1 MAGMK
6 ISRNS
11 DHEAIRNTQ
20 KKLRKLN
27 MRKNE
32 EFRYLLNK
40 SLQDLPES
48 LKGSVFGAVYAK
60 ASKNGIIDARDY
72 IILKK
77 NEGVIDEMVSR
88 KLIDLLYSYSTF
100 R

>member
-1 MAGMK
+1 MQISQNKEQIGMN
-6 ISRNS
+6 RN
-11 DHEAIRNTQ
+11 Q

-32 EFRYLLNK
+32 EFRFLLEK
-40 SLQDLPES
+40 SLKDLPES
-48 LKGSVFGAVYAK
+48 LRGSVFGAVYAK
-60 ASKNGIIDARDY
+60 ASKNGILEARDY
-72 IILKK
+72 ILLKK
-77 NEGVIDEMVSR
+77 KEGIIDENTSR

>member
-1 MAGMK
+1 MQ
-6 ISRNS
+6 ISQNK
-11 DHEAIRNTQ
+11 EPIGIGKNQ

-32 EFRYLLNK
+32 EFRFLLEK
-40 SLQDLPES
+40 SLKDLPES
-48 LKGSVFGAVYAK
+48 LRGSVFGAVYAK
-60 ASKNGIIDARDY
+60 ASKNGILEARDY
-72 IILKK
+72 ILLKK
-77 NEGVIDEMVSR
+77 KEGIIDENTSR

>member
-1 MAGMK
+1 MQ
-6 ISRNS
+6 ISQNK
-11 DHEAIRNTQ
+11 EPIGIGKNQ

-32 EFRYLLNK
+32 EFRFLLEK
-40 SLQDLPES
+40 SLKDLPES
-48 LKGSVFGAVYAK
+48 LRGSVFGAVYAK
-60 ASKNGIIDARDY
+60 ASKNGILEARDY
-72 IILKK
+72 ILLKK
-77 NEGVIDEMVSR
+77 REGIIDENTSR

>member
-1 MAGMK
+1 MQISQNKEPIGMG
-6 ISRNS
+6 RN
-11 DHEAIRNTQ
+11 Q

-32 EFRYLLNK
+32 EFRFLLEK
-40 SLQDLPES
+40 SLKDLPES
-48 LKGSVFGAVYAK
+48 LRGSVFGAVYAK
-60 ASKNGIIDARDY
+60 ASKNGILEARDY
-72 IILKK
+72 ILLKK
-77 NEGVIDEMVSR
+77 KEGIIDENTSR

>member
-1 MAGMK
+1 MQISQNKEPIGMN
-6 ISRNS
+6 RN
-11 DHEAIRNTQ
+11 Q

-32 EFRYLLNK
+32 EFRFLLEK
-40 SLQDLPES
+40 SLKDLPES
-48 LKGSVFGAVYAK
+48 LRGSVFGAVYAK
-60 ASKNGIIDARDY
+60 ASKNGILEARDY
-72 IILKK
+72 ILLKK
-77 NEGVIDEMVSR
+77 KEGIIDENTSR